1 MNKIRMIVEGD
12 AYEKFSEFLELGLK
26 ANELGFKFKV
36 CREGEE
42 AIVKPSARRTGPV
55 DNLTASIFK
64 EKGWTEVSYGMFLK
78 TFEDKDGSKH
88 TYKLPFMDAYARQFV
103 EDQK

>member
-36 CREGEE
+36 EHVDYIPDKGEE
-42 AIVKPSARRTGPV
+42 IVKQLEELNRK
-55 DNLTASIFK
+55 ASEERSERFLRHAMRFFK
-64 EKGWTEVSYGMFLK
+64 MKEEM
-78 TFEDKDGSKH
+78 
-88 TYKLPFMDAYARQFV
+88 
-103 EDQK
+103 